1 MPHSGFHWLLARV
14 FLHVSVF
21 ACACSCSHCCVF
33 RVVTHP
39 ALFLNLFS
47 AFTDGLSSL
56 RNTCRMQH
64 AGYGFL
70 PWLSG
75 FRNHVLVFPPDVV
88 CTISDRRRNMLI
100 KSLDGKTK
108 DIHVLGSNH
117 AAY

>member
-33 RVVTHP
+33 GVVTHP

-56 RNTCRMQH
+56 CNTCRMQH

-75 FRNHVLVFPPDVV
+75 FRNHVLVFPSYVV
-88 CTISDRRRNMLI
+88 CTNADRKRDMLL
-100 KSLDGKTK
+100 KKLDSKTR
-108 DIHVLGSNH
+108 DIHVVESKNS
-117 AAY
+117 AY